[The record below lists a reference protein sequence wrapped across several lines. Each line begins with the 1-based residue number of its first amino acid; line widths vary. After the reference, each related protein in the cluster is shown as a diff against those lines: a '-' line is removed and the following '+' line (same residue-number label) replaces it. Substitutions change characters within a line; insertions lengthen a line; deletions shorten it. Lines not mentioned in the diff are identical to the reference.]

1 MGLFNI
7 CCARADKRT
16 IVGIELIV
24 PANDLRPMR
33 ILILNG
39 PNLNLLGTREPHIY
53 GNTSF
58 GTFLPQLQ
66 DAFPHASIELVQS
79 NLEGELMDRL
89 QQAAQRYDAVVLN
102 AAGYSHTSVAL
113 RDTVAAMTIPVVEV
127 HISNIHAREEFR
139 HNSLTGSVSKGVIS
153 GLGLDGY
160 RLAIDHLL
168 RSKP

>member
-1 MGLFNI
+1 
-7 CCARADKRT
+7 
-16 IVGIELIV
+16 
-24 PANDLRPMR
+24 MR

-53 GNTSF
+53 GSTSF
-58 GTFLPQLQ
+58 DAFLPELRN
-66 DAFPHASIELVQS
+66 AFPQATIELRQS
-79 NLEGELMDRL
+79 NIEGELVEAL
-89 QQAAQRYDAVVLN
+89 QQAPQHFDAVVLN

-113 RDTVAAMTIPVVEV
+113 RDTVATMSIPVVEV

-168 RSKP
+168 RAGRK

>member
-1 MGLFNI
+1 
-7 CCARADKRT
+7 
-16 IVGIELIV
+16 
-24 PANDLRPMR
+24 MR

-39 PNLNLLGTREPHIY
+39 PNLNMLGTREPHIY
-53 GNTSF
+53 GSTSF
-58 GTFLPQLQ
+58 DSYLPELRE
-66 DAFPHASIELVQS
+66 AFPQASIELRQS
-79 NLEGELMDRL
+79 NIEGDLVEAL
-89 QQAAQRYDAVVLN
+89 QQAPQHFDAVVLN

-113 RDTVAAMTIPVVEV
+113 RDTVVTLSIPVVEV

-168 RSKP
+168 RIGSK

>member
-1 MGLFNI
+1 
-7 CCARADKRT
+7 
-16 IVGIELIV
+16 
-24 PANDLRPMR
+24 MR

-39 PNLNLLGTREPHIY
+39 PNLNLLGSREPHIY

-58 GTFLPQLQ
+58 DAYLPQLQ
-66 DAFPHASIELVQS
+66 AMFPQASIVLLQS
-79 NLEGELMDRL
+79 NIEGELVEAL
-89 QQAAQRYDAVVLN
+89 QQAPGKYDAVVLN

-113 RDTVAAMTIPVVEV
+113 RDTVATLSIPVVEV

-168 RSKP
+168 RMEP

>member
-1 MGLFNI
+1 
-7 CCARADKRT
+7 
-16 IVGIELIV
+16 
-24 PANDLRPMR
+24 MR

-39 PNLNLLGTREPHIY
+39 PNLNVLGTREPHIY
-53 GNTSF
+53 GSTSF
-58 GTFLPQLQ
+58 DAFLPELRN
-66 DAFPHASIELVQS
+66 AFPQATIELRQS
-79 NLEGELMDRL
+79 NIEGELVEAL
-89 QQAAQRYDAVVLN
+89 QQAPQHFDAVVLN

-113 RDTVAAMTIPVVEV
+113 RDTVATMSIPVVEV

-168 RSKP
+168 RAGRK

>member
-1 MGLFNI
+1 
-7 CCARADKRT
+7 
-16 IVGIELIV
+16 
-24 PANDLRPMR
+24 MR

-53 GNTSF
+53 GSTSF
-58 GTFLPQLQ
+58 DAFLPDLRKSYPADDIQL
-66 DAFPHASIELVQS
+66 HQS
-79 NLEGELMDRL
+79 NIEGELVEAL
-89 QQAAQRYDAVVLN
+89 QQAPTRYDAVVLN

-113 RDTVAAMTIPVVEV
+113 RDTLATLSIPVIEV

-168 RSKP
+168 RAKS

>member
-1 MGLFNI
+1 M
-7 CCARADKRT
+7 RT
-16 IVGIELIV
+16 TLYGKSS
-24 PANDLRPMR
+24 LRTFAPMR

-39 PNLNLLGTREPHIY
+39 PNLNLLGTREPHVY

-58 GTFLPQLQ
+58 DIYLPELRKG
-66 DAFPHASIELVQS
+66 FPAATIELRQS
-79 NLEGELMDRL
+79 NIEGELVDDL
-89 QQAAQRYDAVVLN
+89 QRAHERFDAVVLN
-102 AAGYSHTSVAL
+102 SAGYSHTSVAL
-113 RDTVAAMTIPVVEV
+113 RDTVATMRIPVVEV

-168 RSKP
+168 RKGSER

>member
-1 MGLFNI
+1 
-7 CCARADKRT
+7 
-16 IVGIELIV
+16 
-24 PANDLRPMR
+24 MR

-58 GTFLPQLQ
+58 GDHLPQLQ
-66 DAFPHASIELVQS
+66 AAFPHASIALHQS
-79 NLEGELMDRL
+79 NIEGELVETL
-89 QQAAQRYDAVVLN
+89 QQAPGKYDAVVLN

-113 RDTVAAMTIPVVEV
+113 RDTIAILSIPLVEV

-168 RSKP
+168 RTTA

>member
-1 MGLFNI
+1 
-7 CCARADKRT
+7 
-16 IVGIELIV
+16 
-24 PANDLRPMR
+24 MR

-53 GNTSF
+53 GSTSF
-58 GTFLPQLQ
+58 DDFLPELRKSYPTDDIQLR
-66 DAFPHASIELVQS
+66 QS
-79 NLEGELMDRL
+79 NIEGELVEAL
-89 QQAAQRYDAVVLN
+89 QQAPARYDAVVLN

-113 RDTVAAMTIPVVEV
+113 RDTVATLSIPVIEV
-127 HISNIHAREEFR
+127 HISNIHSREEFR

-168 RSKP
+168 RAKS